1 MFHSMPAL
9 GRAGARSGMALGM
22 MLLVAA
28 SGAAELT
35 GYGAFDLRAFP
46 RAPADFRQEHSA
58 WSVVLQPELYISW
71 DEGAQSLLFVP
82 FARWDAHDGS
92 RSHWDIRELFWE
104 GVGET
109 WDLRAGIAKVFWGV
123 AESQHLVDIVNQTD
137 LVEDPDTEDK
147 LGQPM
152 LNLSLMRDW
161 GTLDLFVLP
170 GFRERTFPGLE
181 GRLRSMPRV
190 DTERTVF
197 ESGRGRGH
205 VDYALRWSQVLGVF
219 DIGVSYFYG
228 TSRDPRLDRSV
239 DSAGEA
245 ILVPHYDLISQ
256 VGLDLQATTGS
267 MAWKLE
273 AIRRSGAGSPLV
285 ASTAGF
291 EYTFVGVV
299 GSTADLGLLGEYHF
313 DSEGTG
319 NTMHFADDIFAGLRL
334 TLNDAPST
342 EMLAG
347 VLVNRGN
354 GARIFN
360 LEASRRLGED
370 WRLELIARAWRGFP
384 ADSPLDALRRDDYVQ
399 LSIQKYF

>member
-1 MFHSMPAL
+1 
-9 GRAGARSGMALGM
+9 MALGM

-46 RAPADFRQEHSA
+46 RAPADFRQERSA
-58 WSVVLQPELYISW
+58 WSVVVQPELYMSW

-104 GVGET
+104 RVGDT

-123 AESQHLVDIVNQTD
+123 AESQHLVDIINQTD
-137 LVEDPDTEDK
+137 LVEDPDSEDK

-170 GFRERTFPGLE
+170 GFRERTFPGRA

-190 DTERTVF
+190 DTGRAVF
-197 ESGRGRGH
+197 ESRRGRGH

-228 TSRDPRLDRSV
+228 TSRDPRLTGAV

-245 ILVPHYDLISQ
+245 ILVPRYDLISQ
-256 VGLDLQATTGS
+256 IGLDLQATTGS

-273 AIRRSGAGSPLV
+273 AIRRGGAGSPLV

-319 NTMHFADDIFAGLRL
+319 NTMRFADDIFAGLRL
-334 TLNDAPST
+334 TMNDAPST

-347 VLVNRGN
+347 VVVNRGN

-370 WRLELIARAWRGFP
+370 WRLELIARTWRGFP
-384 ADSPLDALRRDDYVQ
+384 VASPLDALRRDDYVQ